1 MNAQKLAVTAG
12 VFALVGIAI
21 YIYWRGAGGV
31 AKDATKAAVNVA
43 AGAVEGTT
51 KGVAEAI
58 GIPDTDM
65 AKCQQAL
72 AAGDYW
78 DASFYCPVG
87 TLVSG
92 VFGKA
97 PPKSIAAGVSFV
109 PANSADA
116 PWKAQ

>member
-43 AGAVEGTT
+43 AGAIEGTT
-51 KGVAEAI
+51 KGVGEAF

-65 AKCQQAL
+65 AKCRQAL
-72 AAGDYW
+72 ADGDYW
-78 DASFYCPVG
+78 DASFFCPVG
-87 TLVSG
+87 ALVSG

-97 PPKSIAAGVSFV
+97 PASAVAAGVS
-109 PANSADA
+109 
-116 PWKAQ
+116 KASTE